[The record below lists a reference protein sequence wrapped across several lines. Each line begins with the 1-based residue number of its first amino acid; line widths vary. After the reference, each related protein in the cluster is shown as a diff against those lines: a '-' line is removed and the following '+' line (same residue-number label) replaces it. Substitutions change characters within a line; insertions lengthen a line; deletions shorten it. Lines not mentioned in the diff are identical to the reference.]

1 MCEYLSVRG
10 SICACCSGTN
20 GWHQGHSSLFSMW
33 FHLVR
38 RGMVFHLNTLGLV
51 PVATL
56 LTSLFLSLLSTTPE
70 ISEADG
76 ACNTNR
82 ETCRCT
88 QSFGSVYCPQSC
100 VSTRVTVNDSYPRPV
115 SHSVFCPLLN
125 IWTRRTS
132 ERESRHHTLYS
143 LSSPSE
149 GSDHICDITPLSP
162 NQISLSPHLK
172 HPGFVLLKVM

>member
-10 SICACCSGTN
+10 SICACCSGTS
-20 GWHQGHSSLFSMW
+20 GWHQGHRFLFSMW

-51 PVATL
+51 PVAAL
-56 LTSLFLSLLSTTPE
+56 VTSLFPSLLSTTPE

-88 QSFGSVYCPQSC
+88 QSLGFRSLGCRYAQLRIYTSNCERFLSRAC
-100 VSTRVTVNDSYPRPV
+100 VSQCFLSFIEY
-115 SHSVFCPLLN
+115 LN
-125 IWTRRTS
+125 KQNI
-132 ERESRHHTLYS
+132 
-143 LSSPSE
+143 
-149 GSDHICDITPLSP
+149 
-162 NQISLSPHLK
+162 
-172 HPGFVLLKVM
+172 

>member
-20 GWHQGHSSLFSMW
+20 GWHQGHRFLFSMW

-56 LTSLFLSLLSTTPE
+56 VTSLFLSLLSTTPE

-88 QSFGSVYCPQSC
+88 QSLGSVYCPHSC
-100 VSTRVTVNDSYPRPV
+100 VSTRVTVNDSYPGPV

-125 IWTRRTS
+125 I
-132 ERESRHHTLYS
+132 
-143 LSSPSE
+143 
-149 GSDHICDITPLSP
+149 
-162 NQISLSPHLK
+162 
-172 HPGFVLLKVM
+172 